1 MGGFFIAKVK
11 YFGFFILLAS
21 CPAISSAAATDGKSL
36 YVSCVACHGQNGE
49 GNRALGTPNIA
60 GMDEWY
66 INKQLQ
72 DFAAGRRGN
81 KAGDTYGN
89 QMRAIAVSTLSNST
103 ARASLAAYI
112 AKLPK
117 TKPTPAPKNSS
128 KINLANG
135 STQYN
140 ALCSACHASNGKGNK
155 ALNAPR
161 LAGVD
166 SIYLARQFA
175 HFRAGK
181 RGGEPADK
189 LGKQMAAISKMLDP
203 KAEQDVFAYI
213 STLKP

>member
-1 MGGFFIAKVK
+1 MGLQKAVFTM
-11 YFGFFILLAS
+11 LLLFCS
-21 CPAISSAAATDGKSL
+21 LSSAWAADGKHL
-36 YVSCVACHGQNGE
+36 FNTCTACHGQKGE
-49 GNRALGTPNIA
+49 GNRALGAPNIA

-72 DFAAGRRGN
+72 DFASSRRGN
-81 KAGDTYGN
+81 KPGDTYGN
-89 QMRAIAVSTLSNST
+89 QMRSIAVSTLSNS
-103 ARASLAAYI
+103 ANRVLLATYI

-117 TKPTPAPKNSS
+117 TTPAASPKNTARMN
-128 KINLANG
+128 IANG

-155 ALNAPR
+155 PLGAPR

-166 SIYLARQFA
+166 SVYLARQFA
-175 HFRAGK
+175 NFRAGK
-181 RGGEPADK
+181 RGSEPTDK
-189 LGKQMAAISKMLDP
+189 LGKQMVAISKMLDV